1 MARPA
6 QLSVPFRE
14 QPSTEGPAPSVPKG
28 LFSEP
33 GRAPLARAEAASNG
47 PVAATVPSRGPRLR
61 VRERTATS
69 ITQPMPRVVAAGGP
83 PLRIP
88 TEGSAEDTATSG
100 VRPVARSPIQ
110 GRSPWAMVVDEEVV
124 LSPDDPRRER

>member
-6 QLSVPFRE
+6 QLSVPFRDP
-14 QPSTEGPAPSVPKG
+14 PSTEGPAPSVPKG

-33 GRAPLARAEAASNG
+33 GRAPLRAEVTKG
-47 PVAATVPSRGPRLR
+47 PVATVPTRGPRLR

-110 GRSPWAMVVDEEVV
+110 GRSPWAVVVDEEVI